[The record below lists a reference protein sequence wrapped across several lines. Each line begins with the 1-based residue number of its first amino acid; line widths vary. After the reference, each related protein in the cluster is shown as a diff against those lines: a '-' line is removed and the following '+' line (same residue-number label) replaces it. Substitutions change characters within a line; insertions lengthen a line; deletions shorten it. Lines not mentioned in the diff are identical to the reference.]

1 MAEIVKGKI
10 GNALTSTAAD
20 HVVAVADDI
29 FDEELKSY
37 QSVLNNLTVIKDEN
51 GEIQENPFRYIA
63 NEEFIFAVVDNAGTF
78 LCGIHWDGTPQFAK
92 LEATTS
98 NELKLI
104 NGHIK
109 ILSDKISTIVGDND
123 LTDIIDTFNE
133 MKQFFT
139 DITNTEKLTSI
150 LKLIDKIA
158 IHDENGEVQESP
170 FSIISNDEFVKAVV
184 DADGK
189 LLFGIRTDGKPY
201 FPKNEMYN
209 VIQNDEFLYAVVD
222 VENKLL
228 VGIRHDGEII
238 EGKIPL
244 KTRQEIEHVK
254 TELSRN
260 VLAVEMDRG
269 TGRIIGHT
277 GNDSRIKSCVQ
288 DRVTGII
295 TINQVIE

>member
-29 FDEELKSY
+29 FDEELAKY
-37 QSVLNNLTVIKDEN
+37 QSILNALMAIK
-51 GEIQENPFRYIA
+51 
-63 NEEFIFAVVDNAGTF
+63 NE
-78 LCGIHWDGTPQFAK
+78 
-92 LEATTS
+92 S
-98 NELKLI
+98 
-104 NGHIK
+104 
-109 ILSDKISTIVGDND
+109 
-123 LTDIIDTFNE
+123 
-133 MKQFFT
+133 
-139 DITNTEKLTSI
+139 
-150 LKLIDKIA
+150 
-158 IHDENGEVQESP
+158 GEVQESP

-189 LLFGIRTDGKPY
+189 LLFGIKADGKPY
-201 FPKNEMYN
+201 FPKNDMYN
-209 VIQNDEFLYAVVD
+209 VIQNDEYLYAVVD
-222 VENKLL
+222 AENKLL
-228 VGIRHDGEII
+228 IGIRHDGEII

-260 VLAVEMDRG
+260 VLAVEMDRT